1 MELRIYLDILKRRKW
16 IIILT
21 TIVTVALALIGLQ
34 TLEPRYS
41 TTATLRVAFTGSSVS
56 YGDLLYSQRLMN
68 TYPAIITS
76 GPMIAQL
83 QERLSISDHPE
94 INVEFPA
101 ESELMQ
107 IVVEDDQ
114 PAMLAEV
121 ANTLAEILIAENK
134 KSRAG
139 RNFSISLIDP
149 AVPPRA
155 PSGPGAKSY
164 VAIATLLGLIGGTGL
179 AFLFENLDTKLY
191 SKQQIASATQL
202 PILVQIPHIRKR
214 GSVLNGNL
222 AKAEAFRRLR
232 TNIYASAPAGSLQ
245 TLLVT
250 SAEPKAGKSTTVAN
264 LAFALAQSGSK
275 VAVVDT
281 DLRRPNQ
288 HKIFDLPNEVGLSSI
303 LENEKTL
310 DEAIQDTNIPGVRVL
325 TSGPLPSNPTE
336 LLGSSEMVA
345 VTNKLTQQFDLVLL
359 DTPALL
365 PVVDAAVLAP
375 IADGVLLVVSHEETR
390 QENVEAVCQQL
401 TISKAKAIGVVVN
414 KAGSD
419 KHNTYYE

>member
-41 TTATLRVAFTGSSVS
+41 TTATLRVAFTGSSVG

-164 VAIATLLGLIGGTGL
+164 VAIATLLVLIGGT
-179 AFLFENLDTKLY
+179 
-191 SKQQIASATQL
+191 
-202 PILVQIPHIRKR
+202 
-214 GSVLNGNL
+214 
-222 AKAEAFRRLR
+222 
-232 TNIYASAPAGSLQ
+232 
-245 TLLVT
+245 
-250 SAEPKAGKSTTVAN
+250 
-264 LAFALAQSGSK
+264 
-275 VAVVDT
+275 
-281 DLRRPNQ
+281 
-288 HKIFDLPNEVGLSSI
+288 
-303 LENEKTL
+303 
-310 DEAIQDTNIPGVRVL
+310 
-325 TSGPLPSNPTE
+325 
-336 LLGSSEMVA
+336 
-345 VTNKLTQQFDLVLL
+345 
-359 DTPALL
+359 
-365 PVVDAAVLAP
+365 
-375 IADGVLLVVSHEETR
+375 
-390 QENVEAVCQQL
+390 
-401 TISKAKAIGVVVN
+401 
-414 KAGSD
+414 
-419 KHNTYYE
+419 